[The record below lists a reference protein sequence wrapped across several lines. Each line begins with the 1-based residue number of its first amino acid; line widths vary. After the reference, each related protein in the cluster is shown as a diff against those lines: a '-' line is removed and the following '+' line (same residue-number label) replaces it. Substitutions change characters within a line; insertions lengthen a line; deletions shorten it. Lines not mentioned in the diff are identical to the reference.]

1 MNGFSRFEMRFDYQA
16 AAELFTGRSA
26 RGARPMRYHRF
37 DTGAEAVQFAIET
50 LTAEQLLA
58 AVLKIDENRY
68 RHGEIRAFYEST
80 AYPLPRK
87 KVEVKKDEAKKV
99 ESKKA
104 PERVAAAAPKQPA
117 ARKRATKTKPA
128 ARKSKPA
135 ERKSSQ
141 KSMSAA

>member
-1 MNGFSRFEMRFDYQA
+1 MTRFDYRA

-68 RHGEIRAFYEST
+68 RHGEIRAFYE
-80 AYPLPRK
+80 AAEYPLVRK
-87 KVEVKKDEAKKV
+87 KVEA
-99 ESKKA
+99 KKA
-104 PERVAAAAPKQPA
+104 PPVVAPVVAPKQPV
-117 ARKRATKTKPA
+117 ARKRVTKTKT
-128 ARKSKPA
+128 A
-135 ERKSSQ
+135 ERKSKTPERKPAQ

>member
-1 MNGFSRFEMRFDYQA
+1 MRFDYQA

-68 RHGEIRAFYEST
+68 RHGEIRAFYESA

-87 KVEVKKDEAKKV
+87 KVEVKKPEAKEAK
-99 ESKKA
+99 ETKKPEPKKA
-104 PERVAAAAPKQPA
+104 PVAAAPKQPA
-117 ARKRATKTKPA
+117 ARKRTVKAKAPARKAKPA
-128 ARKSKPA
+128 A
-135 ERKSSQ
+135 RKSSQ

>member
-1 MNGFSRFEMRFDYQA
+1 MRFDYQA

-68 RHGEIRAFYEST
+68 RHGEIRAFYESA

-87 KVEVKKDEAKKV
+87 KVEVKKPEAKEAQKPEV
-99 ESKKA
+99 KKA
-104 PERVAAAAPKQPA
+104 PVAAAPKQPA
-117 ARKRATKTKPA
+117 ARKRTVKAKAPARKAKPA
-128 ARKSKPA
+128 A
-135 ERKSSQ
+135 RKSSQ

>member
-1 MNGFSRFEMRFDYQA
+1 MRFDYQA

-68 RHGEIRAFYEST
+68 RHGEIRAFYESA

-87 KVEVKKDEAKKV
+87 KVEVMKPEAKEAKKPEV
-99 ESKKA
+99 KKA
-104 PERVAAAAPKQPA
+104 PVAAAPKQPA
-117 ARKRATKTKPA
+117 ARKRTVKAKAPARKAKPA
-128 ARKSKPA
+128 A
-135 ERKSSQ
+135 RKSSQ

>member
-1 MNGFSRFEMRFDYQA
+1 MTRFDYRA

-68 RHGEIRAFYEST
+68 RHGEIRAFYE
-80 AYPLPRK
+80 APDYPLKRK
-87 KVEVKKDEAKKV
+87 KVEVKKPEAKKV
-99 ESKKA
+99 EKNKD
-104 PERVAAAAPKQPA
+104 PESASAAAPKQPA
-117 ARKRATKTKPA
+117 ARKRAAKTKTA
-128 ARKSKPA
+128 ARKTTTA
-135 ERKSSQ
+135 DRKSSQ

>member
-1 MNGFSRFEMRFDYQA
+1 MRFDYQA

-80 AYPLPRK
+80 AYPLKRK
-87 KVEVKKDEAKKV
+87 KVEVKKDEVKKDEAKKV
-99 ESKKA
+99 ENKKA
-104 PERVAAAAPKQPA
+104 PERVSAAAPKQPA
-117 ARKRATKTKPA
+117 ARKRAAKAKPA